1 MAFFT
6 LRTDALLV
14 AGQVVQNDPT
24 RPTYVIPHTTGLPVG
39 MVLDSA
45 PVYGGED
52 FDNPVI
58 TGYSARVVYGGGDHA
73 VQITPPAGY
82 QGEIKRFDV
91 ADNGVITPV
100 STGGVGALVGLNP
113 TWATWG

>member
-1 MAFFT
+1 MAYFT
-6 LRTDALLV
+6 LKTDTLLV
-14 AGQVVQNDPT
+14 PGQVVQNDPA
-24 RPTYVIPHTTGLPVG
+24 RPDFVLPHTTGVPVG
-39 MVLDSA
+39 MVLDAA
-45 PVYGGED
+45 PIYGGD
-52 FDNPVI
+52 FDNPSVV
-58 TGYSARVVYGGGDHA
+58 GYSARVVYGGGDHA

-100 STGGVGALVGLNP
+100 STGGVGSLVGLNP